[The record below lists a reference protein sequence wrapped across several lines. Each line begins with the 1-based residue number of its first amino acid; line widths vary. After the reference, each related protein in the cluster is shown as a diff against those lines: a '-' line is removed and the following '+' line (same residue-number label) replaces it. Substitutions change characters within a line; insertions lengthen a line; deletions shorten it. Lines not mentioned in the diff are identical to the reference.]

1 MKRLLTAFIILPALA
16 MGQINLN
23 PYPHATEMVRDHLLS
38 GDIKVYNVKYFGD
51 YKARA
56 LFVNKGTILPIKEV
70 IVISTGEVEA
80 INRLNQNGGTS
91 GVNDT
96 PGDPALNEIVNGVT
110 YDAGRLSFEFV
121 PTDSIISF
129 EYVFASEEYPEYVF
143 SPFNDVF
150 AFFLTDIKRSTTKN
164 LATIPGSRLPI
175 NVNNIND
182 RRFPEFYIEN
192 YPIRTFEKSLT
203 DSIKRSFEFD
213 GCTKTLV
220 AYSQVRPGDPYR
232 IIITIAD
239 VSDAVYD
246 SAVFLKGGSFK
257 SQSIQS
263 FNSQYKAVIQYFEE
277 SELAEKEPESITPKN
292 SETSNENAHK
302 TSQDKTDSLV
312 VHFDF
317 DEYQHFENEV
327 NIALSTLK
335 GHSQTLTIKSIT
347 GHTDSKGTTQ
357 YNLDLGMRRAEYI
370 KSALNTTELDMYEV
384 PVRSKGESS
393 PISTNNSDEGRAAN
407 RRAVILYTY

>member
-1 MKRLLTAFIILPALA
+1 M
-16 MGQINLN
+16 
-23 PYPHATEMVRDHLLS
+23 
-38 GDIKVYNVKYFGD
+38 
-51 YKARA
+51 
-56 LFVNKGTILPIKEV
+56 
-70 IVISTGEVEA
+70 
-80 INRLNQNGGTS
+80 NQNGGTS